1 MIHSFSAKFLAEK
14 CQRIKFVRY
23 DRLPMLFLCCLGAS
37 GKMMLI
43 TVFALVFISSALLQI
58 NGSIKTYNLSVA
70 LVDNLA

>member
-1 MIHSFSAKFLAEK
+1 MINSFSAKFLAEK
-14 CQRIKFVRY
+14 CQRINLY

-58 NGSIKTYNLSVA
+58 NRSIKTYNFSVA